1 MRLSF
6 SHFLPRLLLFV
17 FALALAC
24 VVFGTGAGMNQA
36 QQPKPKA
43 SPTPTVPEQDP
54 ESIRIPI
61 RRVRLPITVVD
72 KKGNFVPGLTKDD
85 FFVLEDHVS
94 QQIETFSDDFG
105 ETLPLY
111 LAVLMDTSPSTAGKV
126 KFEQESAMNFIH
138 SIVRPRK
145 DRVLFATFD
154 HEINLRQDFTDKL
167 DLVDRAVSGVKTLGN
182 QTALYDA
189 IWQFCDEKLR
199 SAVGRRV
206 LVVITD
212 GEDTYSRANIRDAID
227 IAQRTETTIFAIST
241 KAGFLATVP
250 GVEAGQVREKKD
262 RDLVTLADE
271 TGGMAFFT
279 GDMLS
284 LERSFN
290 RISKELRAQYLVT
303 YKPLNDR
310 YDGSFRKI
318 DVKLA
323 EGRKDL
329 KVRTKH
335 GYKAIA
341 DSVRP

>member
-1 MRLSF
+1 M
-6 SHFLPRLLLFV
+6 
-17 FALALAC
+17 LAA
-24 VVFGTGAGMNQA
+24 AAASPA

-43 SPTPTVPEQDP
+43 TPTPPVSEQDQV
-54 ESIRIPI
+54 SIKIPI

-72 KKGNFVPGLTKDD
+72 KKGRLVPGLIKSD
-85 FFVLEDHVS
+85 FLIFEDKVP
-94 QQIETFSDDFG
+94 QLIETFSDDLSQS
-105 ETLPLY
+105 ESLY
-111 LAVLMDTSPSTAGKV
+111 VAVLMDTSPSTAGKL
-126 KFEQESAMNFIH
+126 KFEQESAMNFIQTV
-138 SIVRPRK
+138 VRPRK

-154 HEINLRQDFTDKL
+154 QEISLRQDFTDKL
-167 DLVDRAVSGVKTLGN
+167 ELLDRAVFGVKKTGS
-182 QTALYDA
+182 QTALFDA

-199 SAVGRRV
+199 SVSGRRV

-212 GEDTYSRANIRDAID
+212 GEDTYSRATLRDAID

-250 GVEAGQVREKKD
+250 GVEAGQIKDQKD
-262 RDLVTLADE
+262 RDLVTLAEE
-271 TGGMAFFT
+271 TGGVAFFT

-284 LERSFN
+284 LERSFSK
-290 RISKELRAQYLVT
+290 ISKELRAQYLVT
-303 YKPLNDR
+303 YKPVNDR
-310 YDGSFRKI
+310 YDGSFRRI

-323 EGRKDL
+323 ESRGDL

>member
-6 SHFLPRLLLFV
+6 SQFLPRLLLF
-17 FALALAC
+17 ASTLALCCA
-24 VVFGTGAGMNQA
+24 VFGVVTRVNQA
-36 QQPKPKA
+36 QQPKPKP
-43 SPTPTVPEQDP
+43 SPTPPATELEPD
-54 ESIRIPI
+54 IIPTFI

-72 KKGNFVPGLTKDD
+72 KKGQFVPGLTKED
-85 FFVLEDHVS
+85 FLVLEDKVG
-94 QQIETFSDDFG
+94 QQIETFSDDIG
-105 ETLPLY
+105 ESQPLY

-126 KFEQESAMNFIH
+126 KFEQESAMNFIYTV
-138 SIVRPRK
+138 VRPRR

-167 DLVDRAVSGVKTLGN
+167 DLVQRAVFGVKKLGN

-212 GEDTYSRANIRDAID
+212 GDDTYSRANLRDAID

-241 KAGFLATVP
+241 KAGFVSSVP
-250 GVEAGQVREKKD
+250 GVEAGQVKDRGD

-284 LERSFN
+284 LERSFTK
-290 RISKELRAQYLVT
+290 ISKELRAQYLVT
-303 YKPLNDR
+303 YKPANDR

-323 EGRKDL
+323 EGRKGL